1 MRACA
6 KINLGLNVTER
17 RNDGFHNIETVFL
30 PVPLFDTLDISDNAS
45 PDIPCL
51 LDITGDA
58 IDCDK
63 KKNLVVRAYDLLA
76 QDFSLPN
83 ITITLNK
90 RIPAG
95 AGLGGGS
102 SDAAATLRL
111 LNEHLSLGLTVKQ
124 TERYAAALGADCPF
138 FVRSQTAYAEGIG
151 DKLYPIPGIRNKLCG
166 MRLAIVKPPVSVSTR
181 EAYAAITPR
190 RPARHCLDIVMQPV
204 ETWRDLLINDFEEP
218 VFARHGELSEIK
230 TTLYRLGAVYASMT
244 GSGSAIYAFFPTS
257 NSIGKLQL
265 RRIFPECFATMVS
278 IRRDAEI

>member
-6 KINLGLNVTER
+6 KINLGLNVVER

-30 PVPLFDTLDISDNAS
+30 PVPLFDTLDIGDDAS
-45 PDIPCL
+45 PGIPCL

-76 QDFSLPN
+76 QDFSLPKV
-83 ITITLNK
+83 TVTLNK

-151 DKLYPIPGIRNKLCG
+151 DKLYVIPGIRNKLCG
-166 MRLAIVKPPVSVSTR
+166 LRMAIVKPPVSVSTR

-257 NSIGKLQL
+257 SSIGKLQL

>member
-30 PVPLFDTLDISDNAS
+30 PVPLFDTLDIGDNAS
-45 PDIPCL
+45 PDTPCL

-76 QDFSLPN
+76 QDFSLPH
-83 ITITLNK
+83 ITLTLNK
-90 RIPAG
+90 HIPAG

-111 LNEHLSLGLTVKQ
+111 LNEHLSLGLTLKQ
-124 TERYAAALGADCPF
+124 IERYAAALGADCPF

-151 DKLYPIPGIRNKLCG
+151 DKLYVIPGIRNKLCG
-166 MRLAIVKPPVSVSTR
+166 LRLAIVKPPVAVSTR

-190 RPARHCLDIVMQPV
+190 RPGRHCLDIVMQPV
-204 ETWRDLLINDFEEP
+204 EMWRDLLINDFEEP
-218 VFARHGELSEIK
+218 VFARHGELLEIK

-244 GSGSAIYAFFPTS
+244 GSGSAIYAFFPTGC
-257 NSIGKLQL
+257 NIGKLQL
-265 RRIFPECFATMVS
+265 RRIFPECFATVVS